1 MAGLRWQPEMCPM
14 AKAMVRTVSPKANA
28 TPAKPMPTA
37 GNPAASTAAPHPP
50 KTSQNVPK
58 NSANARLLMGMRSL
72 LFGCICEDPL
82 NDWKP
87 TSGGKKRSTARR
99 ESEASENP
107 GDRGQRPGTR
117 VQTLLD
123 RAKTGRDGSVKL
135 PSSRRLTTDH

>member
-1 MAGLRWQPEMCPM
+1 MCPM

-28 TPAKPMPTA
+28 TPAKPMLTA

-99 ESEASENP
+99 ESEAKARDQ
-107 GDRGQRPGTR
+107 GLGTRGQW
-117 VQTLLD
+117 
-123 RAKTGRDGSVKL
+123 SVITVHD
-135 PSSRRLTTDH
+135 SG